1 MFSVVLFFFSSPTVS
16 CQANQKHTH
25 SWQHVHKWDML
36 TWCASIN
43 FDPVT
48 PVSQCAHHLLYLS
61 SITLLVYLHSSY
73 SFYFLPPHKLIP
85 FFLSPYIIYFFHFL
99 FHPVFN
105 PLLSLPS
112 FFFPPPL
119 QIIHFLFLH
128 SSYLCLF
135 LLLQPLLSNSIPL
148 FLIHFITS
156 VLLLPSFF
164 YHSIPFFL
172 PPLPSHQTLS
182 IFLFHL
188 TSVLP
193 CFLCYNSAFFLAFS
207 FLLAPILF
215 TVLCNSLE
223 PPLISLFCLQE
234 PRLSCNFWSGF
245 ELWMFL
251 GKPGE
256 PKVFWH

>member
-1 MFSVVLFFFSSPTVS
+1 
-16 CQANQKHTH
+16 
-25 SWQHVHKWDML
+25 ML

-112 FFFPPPL
+112 FSFPPPL

-128 SSYLCLF
+128 SSYLCLLTVLPF
-135 LLLQPLLSNSIPL
+135 TSVFYPFHFSSFPSSSPFFSSPLLA
-148 FLIHFITS
+148 FATTS
-156 VLLLPSFF
+156 F
-164 YHSIPFFL
+164 
-172 PPLPSHQTLS
+172 
-182 IFLFHL
+182 
-188 TSVLP
+188 
-193 CFLCYNSAFFLAFS
+193 
-207 FLLAPILF
+207 
-215 TVLCNSLE
+215 
-223 PPLISLFCLQE
+223 
-234 PRLSCNFWSGF
+234 
-245 ELWMFL
+245 
-251 GKPGE
+251 
-256 PKVFWH
+256 